1 MASTMVPSPT
11 DRNLRPPAT
20 FPVLISG
27 PSDPTV
33 IPWYQPQEI
42 VIPTFPCP
50 SFPYPSDSISITKM
64 AVFMDLRNR
73 GYWLSSGIKF
83 GGDYVAYPG
92 DPLRFHSHFI
102 VSVITTSISMADL
115 VAWGRLATGVKKS
128 QLIAGAS
135 DTKETVFFTVNW
147 GGF

>member
-1 MASTMVPSPT
+1 
-11 DRNLRPPAT
+11 
-20 FPVLISG
+20 
-27 PSDPTV
+27 
-33 IPWYQPQEI
+33 
-42 VIPTFPCP
+42 
-50 SFPYPSDSISITKM
+50 M
-64 AVFMDLRNR
+64 AVFMELRNR